1 MHECFEIQY
10 ITLIKRIIQKI
21 KKMTIPT
28 ELLAQY
34 IDEILEE
41 TKNDGEDRQN
51 LHEEE
56 IEEEP

>member
-1 MHECFEIQY
+1 
-10 ITLIKRIIQKI
+10 
-21 KKMTIPT
+21 MTIPT

-51 LHEEE
+51 LQEEE